1 MLEFDFENS
10 VGYWICT
17 TSHALR
23 MALQAKLLEGCEL
36 SIRQWEVL
44 ACLACEEGMTQAEMA
59 DRLGIEPG
67 TLTGIVSRMEAAG
80 WLDRRTCPDD
90 RRKNRIYAT
99 EKAEQIW
106 KQATEICLRVR
117 QQATA
122 GIDARTLESLKSACE
137 QIRRNLEEAGTTGA
151 ASPCL
156 DRPQDCAKR
165 AAEVIAVKSEA
176 VIT

>member
-23 MALQAKLLEGCEL
+23 MALQAKLLDGCQL

-59 DRLGIEPG
+59 ERLGIEPG
-67 TLTGIVSRMEAAG
+67 TLTGIVSRMESAG
-80 WLDRRTCPDD
+80 WLERRTCPDD

-99 EKAEQIW
+99 DKADQVW
-106 KQATEICLRVR
+106 KQATQICHEVR

-122 GIDARTLESLKSACE
+122 GIDARTLESLKSVCE
-137 QIRRNLEEAGTTGA
+137 QIRHNVAKLGTPGVTV
-151 ASPCL
+151 PCL
-156 DRPQDCAKR
+156 DKPRDCGNLAS
-165 AAEVIAVKSEA
+165 EVIAVKSEA
-176 VIT
+176 VVS

>member
-1 MLEFDFENS
+1 LLEFDFENS

-23 MALQAKLLEGCEL
+23 MALQSSLQDSCNL

-44 ACLACEEGMTQAEMA
+44 ACLACDEGMTQAEMA

-67 TLTGIVSRMEAAG
+67 TFTGIVSRMEVAG
-80 WLDRRTCPDD
+80 WLERRTCSED
-90 RRKNRIYAT
+90 RRKNRIYPT

-106 KQATEICLRVR
+106 KQTTEICHEVR
-117 QQATA
+117 QRATA
-122 GIDARTLESLKSACE
+122 GIDAKTLESLKTVCE
-137 QIRRNLEEAGTTGA
+137 QIRQNLERTGTPGA
-151 ASPCL
+151 AAPCL
-156 DRPQDCAKR
+156 DKPGDCGRR
-165 AAEVIAVKSEA
+165 AAGAIAVKSEA

>member
-1 MLEFDFENS
+1 LLEFDFENS

-23 MALQAKLLEGCEL
+23 MALQTKLQEGCSL

-80 WLDRRTCPDD
+80 WLERRTCPDD

-99 EKAEQIW
+99 DKAEQIW
-106 KQATEICLRVR
+106 KQTTEICHAVR

-122 GIDARTLESLKSACE
+122 GIDARALESLKSVCD
-137 QIRRNLEEAGTTGA
+137 QIRHNLEAAGHEGA
-151 ASPCL
+151 AAPCL
-156 DRPQDCAKR
+156 DKPRDCGSFAT
-165 AAEVIAVKSEA
+165 EVIAAKSEA
-176 VIT
+176 VVG